1 MTISAGGVPHAKG
14 PLPAGDAGVPP
25 AVPASGPAEEAT
37 EEAVRA
43 AVARAADHL
52 LARQD
57 TAGWWKARFTTDVSY
72 DAHDLFLR
80 HLLGVLDERLARA
93 SGRWIRSQQSADG
106 SWPLVFEGRGHLGTT
121 VQAYVALRLAGDG
134 PDEEHMLRCAAWVR
148 EQGGAAAGPLTARVW
163 LALLGWW
170 SWDDLPEIPPEIIA
184 LPRRA
189 PLNIYS
195 FSSVMRLALVALSVI
210 SAHRPVRPAPFGIDE
225 LFAVP
230 GTAGRPPA
238 PPPDSGREK
247 LFWRLNAAVRTC
259 SRALPR
265 PAREAAVNACVRW
278 LLARQEPDG
287 SWGACTPMTTWVVL
301 ALHLH
306 GYPPDHPVLKAAWGF
321 LEDCG
326 AWPEDGVRALHT
338 VHSPV
343 WDTCLSTT
351 ALLDAGLAAD
361 HPALV
366 KAADWLLT
374 RQADR
379 PGDWA
384 VRRPRL
390 APGGWAFQFHNRYY
404 PDTDDTSE
412 VVLALRRVS
421 HPDRARVDEALDRAT
436 RWCLGMQSRNGGW
449 AAFDADNTSTLP
461 ARLPFFDFGEF
472 CTDPP
477 TADITA
483 HVVEM
488 LAAQGRRRDPRT
500 RRGVRWLLGRQEANG
515 AWYGRWGV
523 NYVYGTGCVLPAL
536 VAAGVP
542 RDHAAVRRAV
552 AWLTSVQN
560 ADGGWGESW
569 ESYTVPARAG
579 RGPSTPSQT
588 AWALLALLAAGE
600 RDSAVARDG
609 VRWLTERQT
618 PAGTWEEPQFTGV
631 LVPRAVAAHYGYYG
645 HVFPLMALGRY
656 LRQPGHP
663 RDAAVGRPRS
673 EATGPDQ

>member
-1 MTISAGGVPHAKG
+1 MKG
-14 PLPAGDAGVPP
+14 PVVAGDAGVTF
-25 AVPASGPAEEAT
+25 AFAASGPAEEA
-37 EEAVRA
+37 ARGAVVRA
-43 AVARAADHL
+43 ANHL

-57 TAGWWKARFTTDVSY
+57 AGGWWKGRFTTDVSY

-80 HLLGVLDERLARA
+80 HVLGVPDERLAA
-93 SGRWIRSQQSADG
+93 ATARWIRSQQSADG
-106 SWPLVFEGRGHLGTT
+106 SWPLVFEGEGHLGTT
-121 VQAYVALRLAGDG
+121 IQAYVALRLAGDG
-134 PDEEHMLRCAAWVR
+134 PDEEHMLRSAAWVR
-148 EQGGAAAGPLTARVW
+148 ERGGVAAGQLTARVW

-170 SWDDLPEIPPEIIA
+170 SWDDLPEVPPEIIA
-184 LPRRA
+184 LPKWA

-195 FSSVMRLALVALSVI
+195 FSSVMRVALVAISVI
-210 SAHRPVRPAPFGIDE
+210 SAHRPARPVPFGIDE
-225 LFAVP
+225 LFAPP
-230 GTAGRPPA
+230 GTSGVSPA
-238 PPPDSGREK
+238 PDSGWEK
-247 LFWRLNAAVRTC
+247 FFRRLNATVRVC
-259 SRALPR
+259 SRGIPR
-265 PAREAAVNACVRW
+265 PVREAAVNACVRW
-278 LLARQEPDG
+278 LLERQEQDG

-343 WDTCLSTT
+343 WDTCLSVN
-351 ALLDAGLAAD
+351 ALLDAGLAPG

-366 KAADWLLT
+366 GAADWLLT

-384 VRRPRL
+384 ARRPRL
-390 APGGWAFQFHNRYY
+390 SPGGWAFQFHNRTY
-404 PDTDDTSE
+404 PDNDDTSE
-412 VVLALRRVS
+412 VALALRRVN
-421 HPDRARVDEALDRAT
+421 HPDPARVDDALDRAV

-461 ARLPFFDFGEF
+461 ARVPFFDFGEF

-488 LAAQGRRRDPRT
+488 LAALGRERDPRT
-500 RRGVRWLLGRQEANG
+500 RRAVRWLLGQQEANG

-523 NYVYGTGCVLPAL
+523 NYVYGTGSVLPAL

-542 RDHAAVRRAV
+542 RGHAAVRRAV
-552 AWLTSVQN
+552 AWLTSVRN

-569 ESYTVPARAG
+569 ESYADPARAG

-588 AWALLALLAAGE
+588 AWALLGLLAAGE
-600 RDSAVARDG
+600 GESTAVRDG

-618 PAGTWEEPQFTGV
+618 ADGTWEEPQFTGT
-631 LVPRAVAAHYGYYG
+631 LVPRAVAAHYAYYG

-656 LRQPGHP
+656 VRRTG
-663 RDAAVGRPRS
+663 DVSVGRQRD
-673 EATGPDQ
+673 EATEPDR

>member
-1 MTISAGGVPHAKG
+1 MTMSAGGVPHAKG
-14 PLPAGDAGVPP
+14 PVVAGDAGVTFDF
-25 AVPASGPAEEAT
+25 PASGPAEEA
-37 EEAVRA
+37 ARGAVVRA
-43 AVARAADHL
+43 ANHL

-57 TAGWWKARFTTDVSY
+57 AGGWWKGRFTTDVGY

-80 HLLGVLDERLARA
+80 HLLGVLDERLAKA
-93 SGRWIRSQQSADG
+93 SARWIRSQQSADG
-106 SWPLVFEGRGHLGTT
+106 SWPLVFEGEGHLGTT

-148 EQGGAAAGPLTARVW
+148 ERGGAAAAQLTARVW

-170 SWDDLPEIPPEIIA
+170 SWDDLPEVPPEIIA
-184 LPRRA
+184 LPKWA

-195 FSSVMRLALVALSVI
+195 FSSVMRVALVAISVI
-210 SAHRPVRPAPFGIDE
+210 STHRPVRPAPFAIDE
-225 LFAVP
+225 LFAPP
-230 GTAGRPPA
+230 GSSAGAPA
-238 PPPDSGREK
+238 PDNGREK
-247 LFWRLNAAVRTC
+247 LFRRLNATVRVC
-259 SRALPR
+259 SKGIPR
-265 PAREAAVNACVRW
+265 PVREAAANACVRW
-278 LLARQEPDG
+278 LLERQEEDG

-306 GYPPDHPVLKAAWGF
+306 GYPSDHPVLKAAWGF

-343 WDTCLSTT
+343 WDTCLSAT
-351 ALLDAGLAAD
+351 ALLDAGLAPG

-366 KAADWLLT
+366 EAADWLLT

-384 VRRPRL
+384 ARRPRL
-390 APGGWAFQFHNRYY
+390 SPGGWAFQFHNRTY
-404 PDTDDTSE
+404 PDNDDTSE
-412 VVLALRRVS
+412 VALALHRVN
-421 HPDRARVDEALDRAT
+421 HPDPTRVDDALARAV
-436 RWCLGMQSRNGGW
+436 RWCLGMQSRDGGW
-449 AAFDADNTSTLP
+449 AAFDVDNTSTLP
-461 ARLPFFDFGEF
+461 AKLPFFDFGEF

-488 LAAQGRRRDPRT
+488 LAALGRAHDPRT
-500 RRGVRWLLGRQEANG
+500 RRAVRWLLGQQEANG

-523 NYVYGTGCVLPAL
+523 NYVYGTGSVLPAL

-542 RDHAAVRRAV
+542 RGHAAVRRAV

-569 ESYTVPARAG
+569 ESYADPARAG

-588 AWALLALLAAGE
+588 AWALLGLLAAGE
-600 RDSAVARDG
+600 RDSTVVRDG

-618 PAGTWEEPQFTGV
+618 EDGTWEEPQYTGT

-656 LRQPGHP
+656 VRRTG
-663 RDAAVGRPRS
+663 DVSVGRQRN
-673 EATGPDQ
+673 EATEPDR